1 MSYVPTELLHP
12 VNSLELKTFVINDS
26 FESQTILK
34 KSYSWPDMYRAF
46 CKSFTLTN
54 FMNSDILFYR
64 TDASS
69 PLQPIPPGSQISIA
83 EWNSLVQIE
92 SGSESMINYNII
104 ANLVKLEDAYV
115 KQ

>member
-12 VNSLELKTFVINDS
+12 VNSLDLKTFVINDS
-26 FESQTILK
+26 FESKTILT
-34 KSYSWPDMYRAF
+34 KSYSWPDMYQAF

-64 TDASS
+64 TDGSS
-69 PLQPIPPGSQISIA
+69 PLQPIPPGSQITIS

-92 SGSESMINYNII
+92 SGSESMINYNLI
-104 ANLVKLEDAYV
+104 ASLVKLTDAYV
-115 KQ
+115 NK